1 VHVLASAL
9 GSAGDVHPF
18 IAIGLALRARGHAV
32 DLLASPRFGA
42 RIEGAGLG
50 FVPLGAAGD
59 YDRMVAQPELWHPS
73 RGLKLVLDELAQRL
87 PEAYALTA
95 AQVRRDTVL
104 VGSTLSWNVR
114 LVQEAL
120 RVPAA
125 TVHLAPACIFS
136 AIAPPRLPRIG
147 DLSWCPA
154 PLLRRLQAAGERW
167 WVDPLVVPRLDAL
180 RATLGLPPV
189 RRLLGQ
195 WQHSPGAV
203 IAAWPDWFAPA
214 QPDWPPHSATSGF
227 PLWDEPGALDG
238 TLEHFLATGD
248 APVGITPGSAMAH
261 AERFFARALAACEA
275 LGHRAVLVTAYS
287 SQLPQPLPAWAHHVP
302 YAPFAALLPRLAA
315 LVHHGG
321 IGTSA
326 RALAA
331 GVPQLVLPFAH
342 DQFDNAAR
350 LRKLGVARVL
360 SQRASARRWRN
371 ALQVLLEAVDVV
383 LAVRRVAERL
393 RGHGAAAH
401 GIASRIEALARQRG

>member
-1 VHVLASAL
+1 VHVVASAL

-18 IAIGLALRARGHAV
+18 IAIGQALRARGHAV

-42 RIEGAGLG
+42 RIEAAGLG

-59 YDRMVAQPELWHPS
+59 YDRLVAQPELWHPS
-73 RGLKLVLDELAQRL
+73 RGLRLILDELAQRL

-95 AQVRRDTVL
+95 AQVRPDTVL

-114 LVQEAL
+114 LAQEAL

-136 AIAPPRLPRIG
+136 AVAPPRLPGIG
-147 DLSWCPA
+147 DLSWLPA

-167 WVDPLVVPRLDAL
+167 AVDPLAAPRLNAL

-189 RRLLGQ
+189 RRLLGD
-195 WQHSPGAV
+195 WQHSPDAV
-203 IAAWPDWFAPA
+203 IAAWPDWFAPV
-214 QPDWPPHSATSGF
+214 QPDWPPRSATTGF
-227 PLWDEPGALDG
+227 PLWDEPDALDAG
-238 TLEHFLATGD
+238 LERFLAAGD

-261 AERFFARALAACEA
+261 AERFFTRALAACEA
-275 LGHRAVLVTAYS
+275 LGRRAVLVTAYPA
-287 SQLPQPLPAWAHHVP
+287 QLPQALPAWVHHVP
-302 YAPFAALLPRLAA
+302 YAPFGALLPRLAA

-350 LRKLGVARVL
+350 LRRLGVARVL
-360 SQRASARRWRN
+360 PQRASARRWRG
-371 ALQVLLEAVDVV
+371 ALQALLGEVDIA
-383 LAVRRVAERL
+383 LAVRRAAERL
-393 RGHGAAAH
+393 RGHGAALH
-401 GIASRIEALARQRG
+401 DIASRIEALAR